1 MPKLPDDSK
10 RKQELLD
17 HLVGNCKC
25 DGEPQFSQDD
35 VEVLNK
41 FDIDQLD
48 RLADEPKEQ
57 VVNEEPAQELVEETV
72 KNSET
77 PKFDEALLPDSVKEE
92 LQFARNMMQKEKD
105 SLVEKIT
112 INKDCAFSKE
122 ELSEKSVDELRKI
135 ASLVGN
141 QADPEEQPTK
151 VTPRLGGNVRIDN
164 KEQTLEAL
172 ELPVMNFGN

>member
-57 VVNEEPAQELVEETV
+57 VVNEELNQEIEEPV
-72 KNSET
+72 VNSET

-112 INKDCAFSKE
+112 VNKDCAFSKE

-141 QADPEEQPTK
+141 QADPEEQPIK

-164 KEQTLEAL
+164 KEQPLEAL